1 MGISISGGT
10 GFIAKL
16 AAGALAIALAVVLLA
31 TLLGALAASIAT
43 RNTVNSTG
51 ANAPVASAAQLI
63 AGHLQCLAQ
72 PGPCSATNPD
82 TSYDKGLPQAVLTFW
97 QKSCPQGA
105 RCYTDWQEGSL
116 QCVMLITG
124 AFALAGA
131 PLPAAGNAID
141 FWSLYAHRSGWM
153 EIPSSAPGTA
163 AYQRSL
169 PQPGDIMVWWDRPPA
184 VGHVAI
190 VTAVVPPGSS
200 QPGSVTFAESNG
212 PGAIITEPLLPDLTV
227 QTWQGYTVYGYIRS
241 LAMVGTNASARLL
254 RISQLDPAQY
264 GPPSPAEFNTWAYSA
279 CSAASITEVLNAY
292 GGHYRIHDILTVEA
306 KRGDI
311 TASSVNGGLQSEGGI
326 ADTATQFG
334 FQTNWGHTLTLDA
347 IIAAANAGTPV
358 IVSFPP
364 DRYAGGHLL
373 VVRGGDANNVLIA
386 DSSAW
391 NRTAI
396 SRTQFT
402 SWWIGKGE
410 TLGFSA
416 IVTPKN
422 AQTQVPSSQYVALA
436 EQDATAAGIDPQTF
450 VRQINQESGFNAN
463 AKSPAGAEGIAQ
475 FEPGTAAGLGINP
488 WDPVA
493 SLKAAANLMASYVRT
508 YGGDYA
514 MALAA
519 YNSGTGTV
527 QSALN
532 RCGTALWQS
541 CLPGETQNYLR
552 TILGP

>member
-116 QCVMLITG
+116 QCVMLVTG

-169 PQPGDIMVWWDRPPA
+169 PQPGDIMVWWDKPPA

-227 QTWQGYTVYGYIRS
+227 QTWKGYTVYGYVRS
-241 LAMVGTNASARLL
+241 LAMAGTNASARLV

-292 GGHYRIHDILTVEA
+292 GGHYRIHDILAVEA

-311 TASSVNGGLQSEGGI
+311 TPQGGLQSDGGV
-326 ADTATQFG
+326 ADTVAQFG
-334 FQTNWGHTLTLDA
+334 
-347 IIAAANAGTPV
+347 
-358 IVSFPP
+358 
-364 DRYAGGHLL
+364 
-373 VVRGGDANNVLIA
+373 
-386 DSSAW
+386 
-391 NRTAI
+391 
-396 SRTQFT
+396 
-402 SWWIGKGE
+402 
-410 TLGFSA
+410 
-416 IVTPKN
+416 
-422 AQTQVPSSQYVALA
+422 
-436 EQDATAAGIDPQTF
+436 
-450 VRQINQESGFNAN
+450 
-463 AKSPAGAEGIAQ
+463 
-475 FEPGTAAGLGINP
+475 
-488 WDPVA
+488 
-493 SLKAAANLMASYVRT
+493 
-508 YGGDYA
+508 
-514 MALAA
+514 
-519 YNSGTGTV
+519 
-527 QSALN
+527 
-532 RCGTALWQS
+532 
-541 CLPGETQNYLR
+541 LR
-552 TILGP
+552 K